1 MMCFSAA
8 SYLAVQGKMPERKLK
23 MLHNQIGEVKAEL
36 LRVDWTPV
44 PVSLPQLLPAAA
56 RADITH
62 PSFRFW
68 QNLTF
73 LTPGPL
79 AKEPQITGN
88 HQTHAPHQLQANSVA
103 DGQSDPGLGMRVGE
117 DGYNDHDLA
126 QVWPGMTFVTEQ
138 REMPGKCKVG
148 EEGDRTTQFQEE
160 TNASL

>member
-1 MMCFSAA
+1 MCFSAA
-8 SYLAVQGKMPERKLK
+8 SCLAVQGKMPERKLK

-73 LTPGPL
+73 LTPL
-79 AKEPQITGN
+79 AKETQINGT
-88 HQTHAPHQLQANSVA
+88 HQTHAPHQMQANSVA
-103 DGQSDPGLGMRVGE
+103 DGQIDPGLGVRAGE
-117 DGYNDHDLA
+117 NGNNDHDLA
-126 QVWPGMTFVTEQ
+126 QMWPGTTFVTEQ

-148 EEGDRTTQFQEE
+148 EEGDRTAQFQEE
-160 TNASL
+160 TTASV